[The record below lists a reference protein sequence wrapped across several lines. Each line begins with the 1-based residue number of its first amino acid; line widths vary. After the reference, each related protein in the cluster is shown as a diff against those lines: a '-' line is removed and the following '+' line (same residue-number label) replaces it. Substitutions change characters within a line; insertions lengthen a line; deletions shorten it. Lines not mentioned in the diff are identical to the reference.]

1 MPNINYLQ
9 DYLEDFT
16 YACEFQNQEEINRI
30 RERIFAGLQMM
41 ESRASL
47 GENIRPNRTH
57 EYDIPDFVYEA
68 QEAQAAA
75 EALVEAAEA
84 LVEAQGY
91 AEAEA
96 EAEAVEAQARAQAQA
111 QADEI
116 QQSEIDDFL
125 SNSDFLGSPE
135 FIGDED
141 YLNNN
146 FVTMT
151 RGSRGQGN
159 FELLFEEEWDDLSM
173 LIQVMEQEQEPVPEI
188 PREPYFPKSK
198 VLRQAFLKITLECS
212 ICLLDKTKKELVETT
227 CCRNHYCGGCLE
239 KWVNS
244 KHNRSCPTCRGE
256 DTKWITFRARKS
268 RQKPNNLQIN
278 V

>member
-1 MPNINYLQ
+1 MPTINYLQ
-9 DYLEDFT
+9 DHLEDFT
-16 YACEFQNQEEINRI
+16 YACEFKNQEEINRI

-68 QEAQAAA
+68 QEAESLA
-75 EALVEAAEA
+75 
-84 LVEAQGY
+84 EAQGY
-91 AEAEA
+91 AAAEE
-96 EAEAVEAQARAQAQA
+96 EAEAVEAQSRAAL
-111 QADEI
+111 ADEI

-151 RGSRGQGN
+151 RGSRSQGN

-173 LIQVMEQEQEPVPEI
+173 LIQVLEQEQEQEPVPEI

-198 VLRQAFLKITLECS
+198 VLRQAFLKIISECS

-268 RQKPNNLQIN
+268 RQKPTNLQIN